1 MQTSQLTEAIDAA
14 LAEAQGE
21 LNPAPKA
28 SINPHYKSK
37 FADLATCVEVSR
49 PILAKYGLS
58 ITQSVIVNL
67 EQNAAGVGTR
77 LSHKSGQWYYHESWC
92 RPAKGLDP
100 QSVGAAATYLRRY
113 SYSAVIGLVTE
124 EDDDGNSISHG
135 GHQSSDVSEFKVP
148 FGKFKDMRLSEID
161 ATELSNYVSFLERQ
175 IKETGKSNP
184 TTDNFVRAARGHL
197 QKTTTQV

>member
-1 MQTSQLTEAIDAA
+1 MQTSQSTELIDAA
-14 LAEAQGE
+14 LAEAQSE

-49 PILAKYGLS
+49 PILAKNGLS
-58 ITQSVIVNL
+58 VTQSVLANF
-67 EQNAAGVGTR
+67 EQNAVGIGTR

-113 SYSAVIGLVTE
+113 SYAAVIGLVTE
-124 EDDDGNSISHG
+124 EDDDGHAASHG
-135 GHQSSDVSEFKVP
+135 PAAQSGGEYRVP
-148 FGKFKDMRLSEID
+148 FGKFKDLQFSEIEPGD
-161 ATELSNYVSFLERQ
+161 LANYVSFLQRQ

-184 TTDNFVRAARGHL
+184 TTDQFVRLASDYL
-197 QKTTTQV
+197 QKNT